1 MAVSSLQTLRN
12 ADAPQQVLSAALT
25 LFTQKGFFNT
35 SVQDIGRA
43 AGVSIGSI
51 YHYFDDKQGI
61 ATALYEDLMRKLTEA
76 ISEIIEKEASAH
88 DRCKAIVA
96 MLFETT
102 ESSRETMEFM
112 LYAKHREFIPDQKP
126 VCSSKPFEMM
136 RSVVEEGMRQGEII
150 RMTPVVAA
158 TSVYGGPIRMITA
171 RIDGVL
177 EKPLPEYLDETWQC
191 AWRAVAA

>member
-12 ADAPQQVLSAALT
+12 AGAPQQVLAAALT

-35 SVQDIGRA
+35 SVQDIGRT

-61 ATALYEDLMRKLTEA
+61 ATALYEDLMKKLTEA
-76 ISEIIEKEASAH
+76 IGEILEKETSAH

-126 VCSSKPFEMM
+126 VCSSKPFEIM
-136 RSVVEEGMRQGEII
+136 RSVVEEGMRRGEII

-158 TSVYGGPIRMITA
+158 TSVFGGPIRMITA
-171 RIDGVL
+171 RIDGAL

>member
-1 MAVSSLQTLRN
+1 MALSSLQTLRN

-61 ATALYEDLMRKLTEA
+61 AKALYEDLMKNMTET
-76 ISEIIEKEASAH
+76 IGGIIEKETSAH
-88 DRCKAIVA
+88 DRCRAIVA
-96 MLFETT
+96 MLFETA
-102 ESSRETMEFM
+102 ENSRETMEFM

-126 VCSSKPFEMM
+126 VCSSRPFEIM
-136 RSVVEEGMRQGEII
+136 RAVVEEGMRQGEIV

-158 TSVYGGPIRMITA
+158 TSVFGGPIRMITA

-191 AWRAVAA
+191 AWRAVAV

>member
-1 MAVSSLQTLRN
+1 MAVSSPQTLRN

-76 ISEIIEKEASAH
+76 IGKIIEKETSAH
-88 DRCKAIVA
+88 NRCKAIVT

-136 RSVVEEGMRQGEII
+136 RSVVEEGMRRGEII
-150 RMTPVVAA
+150 RMTPIVAA
-158 TSVYGGPIRMITA
+158 TSVFGGPIRLITA

-177 EKPLPEYLDETWQC
+177 ERPLPEYLDETWQC

>member
-136 RSVVEEGMRQGEII
+136 RSVVEEGMRRGEII